1 MLTNRR
7 IQILKA
13 IVDEFIQTAEP
24 VGSKTLMEK
33 YNLPYY
39 SATIRNDM
47 QYLEEYG
54 YLEKTHTSSGRI
66 PSTEGYKFYCEY
78 LLENKTN
85 PKMEVALQKIY
96 NNDALGIEDV
106 IQASCDVLSEMTNLT
121 TGVLGPDARK
131 QRLEHVKLFP
141 VSDRSAVCVF
151 ITDTGHTE
159 TKNFKFDQEISVDDI
174 QNCCNILN
182 DRLKGTYIE
191 NLADKMESIR
201 PVLAAHVVRHD
212 LLFKAFVQAFAK
224 FANDNIYFSGQSKM
238 LYQPEFS
245 DIEKLRNFMNM
256 LDNSSIWRTLT
267 GENNTRLMLPNE
279 GFDITWVD
287 DVAVVKQSFRI
298 NDDEQG
304 QLMIVGPARMDYE
317 KIVSMLDSTT
327 KMIEHIYG
335 GNNGRK

>member
-33 YNLPYY
+33 YNLPYS

-106 IQASCDVLSEMTNLT
+106 IQASCDVLS
-121 TGVLGPDARK
+121 
-131 QRLEHVKLFP
+131 
-141 VSDRSAVCVF
+141 
-151 ITDTGHTE
+151 
-159 TKNFKFDQEISVDDI
+159 
-174 QNCCNILN
+174 
-182 DRLKGTYIE
+182 
-191 NLADKMESIR
+191 
-201 PVLAAHVVRHD
+201 
-212 LLFKAFVQAFAK
+212 
-224 FANDNIYFSGQSKM
+224 
-238 LYQPEFS
+238 
-245 DIEKLRNFMNM
+245 
-256 LDNSSIWRTLT
+256 
-267 GENNTRLMLPNE
+267 
-279 GFDITWVD
+279 
-287 DVAVVKQSFRI
+287 
-298 NDDEQG
+298 
-304 QLMIVGPARMDYE
+304 
-317 KIVSMLDSTT
+317 
-327 KMIEHIYG
+327 
-335 GNNGRK
+335 

>member
-1 MLTNRR
+1 
-7 IQILKA
+7 
-13 IVDEFIQTAEP
+13 
-24 VGSKTLMEK
+24 
-33 YNLPYY
+33 
-39 SATIRNDM
+39 
-47 QYLEEYG
+47 
-54 YLEKTHTSSGRI
+54 
-66 PSTEGYKFYCEY
+66 
-78 LLENKTN
+78 
-85 PKMEVALQKIY
+85 
-96 NNDALGIEDV
+96 
-106 IQASCDVLSEMTNLT
+106 
-121 TGVLGPDARK
+121 
-131 QRLEHVKLFP
+131 
-141 VSDRSAVCVF
+141 
-151 ITDTGHTE
+151 
-159 TKNFKFDQEISVDDI
+159 
-174 QNCCNILN
+174 
-182 DRLKGTYIE
+182 
-191 NLADKMESIR
+191 
-201 PVLAAHVVRHD
+201 
-212 LLFKAFVQAFAK
+212 
-224 FANDNIYFSGQSKM
+224 M